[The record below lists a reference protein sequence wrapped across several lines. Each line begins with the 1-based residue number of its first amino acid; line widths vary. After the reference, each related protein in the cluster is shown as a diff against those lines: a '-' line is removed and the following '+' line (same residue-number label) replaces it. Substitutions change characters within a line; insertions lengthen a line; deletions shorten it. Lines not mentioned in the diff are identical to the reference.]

1 MEDITSWQ
9 KEHLKAVQTS
19 KEKKKSGETQKETL
33 WKIRDAEQLLETR
46 ISEQKVNDLLLNLKK
61 EIFQDIKLGDDK
73 LQILVEKIEKEV

>member
-1 MEDITSWQ
+1 M
-9 KEHLKAVQTS
+9 
-19 KEKKKSGETQKETL
+19 